1 MVLSLD
7 LLFFSA
13 ARSLPPALLRRQSP
27 ARPFDSSAAALL
39 LCLGLPLFTGLLA
52 CAPWVLPGLVLG
64 VSLPLLLAF
73 FLCTPPGGLG

>member
-1 MVLSLD
+1 MKSWT
-7 LLFFSA
+7 
-13 ARSLPPALLRRQSP
+13 RRLT
-27 ARPFDSSAAALL
+27 ALL

>member
-1 MVLSLD
+1 MEQHRHIDRICVG
-7 LLFFSA
+7 A
-13 ARSLPPALLRRQSP
+13 AALAALLRTPVLLR
-27 ARPFDSSAAALL
+27 AVLLAALL

>member
-1 MVLSLD
+1 MGYYKRIRD
-7 LLFFSA
+7 LREDHDLTQ
-13 ARSLPPALLRRQSP
+13 RQL
-27 ARPFDSSAAALL
+27 AALL